1 MLHATHDRDVL
12 YPSRLPTFERVAAPA
27 ELADLIRWFPR
38 AAGTLHRVGSL
49 DSSLTISQVAAHLGY
64 ADHAHLTR
72 EFRHLLDLAPVD
84 YRHESRFDVAGRDG
98 RSQAS
103 R

>member
-1 MLHATHDRDVL
+1 MPHAAHDRDIL

-27 ELADLIRWFPR
+27 
-38 AAGTLHRVGSL
+38 AGTSHRVGSL